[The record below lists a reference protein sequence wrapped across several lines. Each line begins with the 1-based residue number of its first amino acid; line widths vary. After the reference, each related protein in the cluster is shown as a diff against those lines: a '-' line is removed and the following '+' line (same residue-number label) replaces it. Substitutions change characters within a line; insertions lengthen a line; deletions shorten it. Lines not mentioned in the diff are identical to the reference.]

1 MSQNFGSQPKKA
13 YGWTMDFRR
22 VSLLRI
28 RIVREED
35 TIARVE
41 RKTKQRKRLRSE

>member
-1 MSQNFGSQPKKA
+1 
-13 YGWTMDFRR
+13 MDGKWILEEYHF
-22 VSLLRI
+22 LRKL
-28 RIVREED
+28 VREED